1 MNKRWF
7 NGESEEDFKLK
18 GLRTL
23 SKLIL
28 EFENPTEKSEV
39 ETAYDSEIVKKIKK
53 ANRFQER
60 YIKKRQH
67 YDFNNAQVKI
77 IDLIHKKKENR
88 DDYIADSIHADEVIE
103 DIIARLYKFER
114 ILKKQIKKVSTEEGQ
129 ISPLGLGSFPATLKE
144 IILFFFGVL
153 VGAIILFFALWN
165 KIF

>member
-1 MNKRWF
+1 M
-7 NGESEEDFKLK
+7 
-18 GLRTL
+18 
-23 SKLIL
+23 
-28 EFENPTEKSEV
+28 
-39 ETAYDSEIVKKIKK
+39 
-53 ANRFQER
+53 
-60 YIKKRQH
+60 
-67 YDFNNAQVKI
+67 
-77 IDLIHKKKENR
+77 IHKKKENR